1 MAIDDNKTDFFKY
14 LVDTYPVKERFISIL
29 KQIQDVLEA
38 MNLMGSVNI
47 NTQLL
52 GKAILDY
59 FEDVDRLKKY
69 ENIDKIN
76 VEKIYAYEAF
86 WLIRRHPIQIVDNE
100 LEEKYLL
107 LNEKIFTFIML
118 AKMFRELQVSYDDK
132 NPKLEKFI
140 ELLFYNFKYRIFT
153 QKSLELMIAAFF
165 CGANFKKT
173 EMYK

>member
-1 MAIDDNKTDFFKY
+1 MAIDENKTDFFKY
-14 LVDTYPVKERFISIL
+14 LVDTYPVKERFTSIL
-29 KQIQDVLEA
+29 TQIQDVLEA
-38 MNLMGSVNI
+38 MNLMEFVNI

-118 AKMFRELQVSYDDK
+118 TKMFRELQVSYDDK

-140 ELLFYNFKYRIFT
+140 ELLFYNFKYRVFT

-165 CGANFKKT
+165 CGANFQKT
-173 EMYK
+173 EMNI